1 MMKML
6 CSLERRPSIAKMEPK
21 ESICRSLRLVGKR
34 IRSIKE
40 LSLISPH
47 RGAQDIVLNESVST
61 ETDERRRFVFDR
73 PALGQY
79 RVRLETRELRKH

>member
-1 MMKML
+1 VDV
-6 CSLERRPSIAKMEPK
+6 PSAKEHRANL
-21 ESICRSLRLVGKR
+21 SHLIGQHLAGISG
-34 IRSIKE
+34 IR
-40 LSLISPH
+40 
-47 RGAQDIVLNESVST
+47 IVLNESVST